1 MKAYTLLA
9 AALMGSASAFCP
21 NSCSGHGECGES
33 DKCNCYPKFTG
44 SDCSLRQCT
53 YGLSWVAGTE
63 SELMAAS
70 VPNYMHHHK
79 KAYHN
84 GHDVNAGEV
93 QGFHAYT
100 ECSGKGVCDHVTG
113 LCKCFAG
120 YTGSGCRRSACAN
133 DCSGHGRCVLDGDLY
148 QTSKT
153 SYTPTDALYGE
164 NRQLWAQNQYWN
176 NAKTTQCVC
185 DAGFTGA
192 DCSTRMCPKGDDPS
206 TSCATELD
214 YSDVQLVGLRYK
226 DPLDVTKPENFEQ
239 FFTLKFTDMFNNEYE
254 SKPLSYFDT
263 AKTVQDALMGLPNF
277 AIPDV
282 EVFKT
287 FPEITAGDDQVAY
300 TGGANGA
307 DPIVVDGVKPESF
320 CSTFYHEAMQ
330 DVSCAETADC
340 VKKFGLP
347 ASKLETISGAVDV
360 AERPKTAIFCDLSA
374 SMDAHVA
381 RGAKNEGD
389 AVTGRGICVETM
401 NSCAFIDGKKEFND
415 LGCGDQFEPDGIY
428 DASPKALIK
437 DLAAA
442 GGAAA
447 AAREGKCLAHFPFYK
462 AGDGTFK
469 GDAGALCAA
478 KEKEADCSNLI
489 GGVESCYWS
498 AAASDANGNQ
508 HVPSGMVWGRRLTS
522 FERSCHVGKY
532 DENKVAFAV
541 ACKDDSDCTR
551 CGGWTQ
557 VVAGVCD
564 SGTCKSLSDATADG
578 DGFVGTGKSA
588 MFPMVG
594 ALSNTAAT
602 TKFNAECRTTV
613 LGIKFANAGTP
624 GIQNLLEVTTGDMDT
639 IEAGAA
645 PMFKSS
651 GLMNL
656 GVIHAGLPDF
666 VQGRE
671 SKLNVALQYEKGQS
685 QPKDFQV
692 YLDVATG
699 ITLVDKDTCKS
710 SKGLTKLTKQ
720 CLDYHH
726 LNFLAKAQTYNV
738 QSYEGDEED
747 VPKIVNSPKAVYTAE
762 EIESKDSANYDEVLQ
777 CSNQGSCGY
786 DTGLCTCASG
796 FTGDSCGTQI
806 SFV

>member
-1 MKAYTLLA
+1 
-9 AALMGSASAFCP
+9 
-21 NSCSGHGECGES
+21 
-33 DKCNCYPKFTG
+33 
-44 SDCSLRQCT
+44 
-53 YGLSWVAGTE
+53 
-63 SELMAAS
+63 MAAS
-70 VPNYMHHHK
+70 VPNYMHHHF

-84 GHDVNAGEV
+84 GHDETMGEV

-133 DCSGHGRCVLDGDLY
+133 DCSGHGRCVLDGDLH

-153 SYTPTDALYGE
+153 SYTPTEALYGKS
-164 NRQLWAQNQYWN
+164 RQLNAQNQYWN
-176 NAKTTQCVC
+176 NAKTTQCIC

-214 YSDVQLVGLRYK
+214 YSDVQLVGLRYN
-226 DPLDVTKPENFEQ
+226 DNLDVTKPENFEQ

-287 FPEITAGDDQVAY
+287 FPENTAGDDQVDY
-300 TGGANGA
+300 TGGENGA
-307 DPIVVDGVKPESF
+307 DPVVKAGQAPESF

-330 DVSCAETADC
+330 DVSCQTTADC
-340 VKKFGLP
+340 TKKFGLA
-347 ASKLETISGAVDV
+347 ASKLETINAEVDI
-360 AERPKTAIFCDLSA
+360 AERPKTSVFCDLSA

-381 RGAKNEGD
+381 RGANSEG
-389 AVTGRGICVETM
+389 ATITGRGICVETM
-401 NSCAFIDGKKEFND
+401 NSCAFINGKTEFND

-428 DASPKALIK
+428 DASPAALIK
-437 DLAAA
+437 DLTGTAK
-442 GGAAA
+442 

-462 AGDGTFK
+462 SGATFK
-469 GDAGALCAA
+469 GDAGKLCAA
-478 KEKEADCSNLI
+478 KTKESECSVTL
-489 GGVESCYWS
+489 GGAEACYWS
-498 AAASDANGNQ
+498 AAATAANGNQ
-508 HVPSGMVWGRRLTS
+508 HVPGGMVWGRRLTS

-564 SGTCKSLSDATADG
+564 AGTCKSLSDAAPDTNG
-578 DGFVGTGKSA
+578 YVGTGKSA

-594 ALSNTAAT
+594 TWGKTSHTTVTA
-602 TKFNAECRTTV
+602 KFNAECRTTV
-613 LGIKFANAGTP
+613 LGIKFSNAGTP

-651 GLMNL
+651 GLTNL

-671 SKLNVALQYEKGQS
+671 SKLAPIYVKGQS
-685 QPKDFQV
+685 QPKAFQV
-692 YLDVATG
+692 YLDVASG
-699 ITLVDKDTCKS
+699 ISLVDKDTCQANKN
-710 SKGLTKLTKQ
+710 KLAKQ

-726 LNFLAKAQTYNV
+726 INFLATAQTYNV

>member
-1 MKAYTLLA
+1 
-9 AALMGSASAFCP
+9 
-21 NSCSGHGECGES
+21 
-33 DKCNCYPKFTG
+33 
-44 SDCSLRQCT
+44 
-53 YGLSWVAGTE
+53 
-63 SELMAAS
+63 MAAS
-70 VPNYMHHHK
+70 VPNYMHHDFK
-79 KAYHN
+79 DYHN
-84 GHDVNAGEV
+84 GHHESFGEV

-133 DCSGHGRCVLDGDLY
+133 DCSGHGRCVLDGDVH
-148 QTSKT
+148 QTSKI
-153 SYTPTDALYGE
+153 SYSPTEALYGKS
-164 NRQLWAQNQYWN
+164 RQLYAQDQYWN
-176 NAKTTQCVC
+176 NAKTTQCIC

-214 YSDVQLVGLRYK
+214 YSDVQLVGLRYQ
-226 DPLDVTKPENFEQ
+226 DNLDITKPENFEQ
-239 FFTLKFTDMFNNEYE
+239 FFTLRFTDMFNNEYE
-254 SKPLSYFDT
+254 SKPLSYFDN

-287 FPEITAGDDQVAY
+287 YPENTAGDDQVTY
-300 TGGANGA
+300 TGGENGA
-307 DPIVVDGVKPESF
+307 DPIVVDAQKPESF

-330 DVSCAETADC
+330 DVSCTSTADC
-340 VKKFGLP
+340 TRKFGLP
-347 ASKLETISGAVDV
+347 ASKLETISAAVDI

-381 RGAKNEGD
+381 RGAKSEGA

-401 NSCAFIDGKKEFND
+401 NSCAFIDGKQEFND

-428 DASPKALIK
+428 DASPKALNK
-437 DLAAA
+437 DLVA
-442 GGAAA
+442 GAAKT
-447 AAREGKCLAHFPFYK
+447 ARTDKCLAHFPFYK
-462 AGDGTFK
+462 TGGAFK
-469 GDAGALCAA
+469 NDAGALCAA
-478 KEKEADCSNLI
+478 FDKKVDCTLLI
-489 GGVESCYWS
+489 NGVQACYWS
-498 AAASDANGNQ
+498 EAVSPTNGNQ
-508 HVPSGMVWGRRLTS
+508 HVASGMVWGRRLTS

-564 SGTCKSLSDATADG
+564 AGTCKSLSDAAG
-578 DGFVGTGKSA
+578 DDTTGLVGTGNSA
-588 MFPMVG
+588 QFPMVLNG
-594 ALSNTAAT
+594 AAFAKDTHTKAAA
-602 TKFNAECRTTV
+602 KFNLECRTTV

-671 SKLNVALQYEKGQS
+671 SKFVASSYEKGQS

-699 ITLVDKDTCKS
+699 ITLVDKDSCQA
-710 SKGLTKLTKQ
+710 SKAATKLTKQ